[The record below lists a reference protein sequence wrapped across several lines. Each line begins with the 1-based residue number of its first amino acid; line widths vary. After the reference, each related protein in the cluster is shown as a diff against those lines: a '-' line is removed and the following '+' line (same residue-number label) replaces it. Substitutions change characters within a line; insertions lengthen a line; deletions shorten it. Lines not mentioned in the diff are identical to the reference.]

1 MDLATFRDLLAPSGQ
16 AALKSALSL
25 EPREANFLGH
35 FQILSRSYPA
45 DLARAALEAAILR
58 GEATSKFPFAD
69 RLYFTREALE
79 QASSFE
85 VSAYRVER
93 FRTFPELADLGC
105 SAGGDTLALAA
116 IAPTLGIDLDPLRL
130 AMAQANLQ
138 AMGLAERSRC
148 LRANLTQPLPF
159 RRKDNLAL
167 FFDPARRAA
176 GRRVFSVRDYFPPL
190 SLVSD
195 WLPHFPA
202 IGVKISPGVN
212 LAELDVYDAEVE
224 FISLRGE
231 LKEAVLWFGPLKTA
245 YRRATILPGPH
256 SMDVPAVELLAEP
269 KSVGLAVL
277 LPDRPAER
285 ISEPLAFLYEPD
297 PSILR
302 AGLVATLGEQLD
314 AFQLDTDIA
323 YLTSGKLTPTPFAR
337 AWAVED
343 WFPFGLKRLRAYLR
357 QRRVGQVVVKK
368 RGSPLQPEALIHDLR
383 LQGDQERVVFL
394 THLRGRPI
402 VIVCYPSPSSK

>member
-1 MDLATFRDLLAPSGQ
+1 MELATFKDLLAASGQ
-16 AALKSALSL
+16 TALRAAVSL
-25 EPREANFLGH
+25 GPREVNFLGH
-35 FQILSRSYPA
+35 FQVLSRSYSA
-45 DLARAALEAAILR
+45 DLARAALEIAILR

-69 RLYFTREALE
+69 RLYFIRETLE

-85 VSAYRVER
+85 VSAYRAER
-93 FRTFPELADLGC
+93 FRTFPFLADLGC

-116 IAPTLGIDLDPLRL
+116 IAPTLGIDINPLRL
-130 AMAQANLQ
+130 AMAQANVE
-138 AMGLAERSRC
+138 AMDLVERARF
-148 LRANLTQPLPF
+148 LRADLTQPLPMQ
-159 RRKDNLAL
+159 RQPGLAL
-167 FFDPARRAA
+167 FFDPARRTA
-176 GRRVFSVRDYFPPL
+176 GRRVFSVRDYLPPL
-190 SLVSD
+190 KLVSD

-212 LAELDVYDAEVE
+212 LAELSDYDAEVE

-256 SMDVPAVELLAEP
+256 SMDVPAVELTDQP
-269 KSVGLAVL
+269 V
-277 LPDRPAER
+277 ER

-302 AGLVATLGEQLD
+302 AGLVATLGAQLD
-314 AFQLDTDIA
+314 AFQLDADIA
-323 YLTSGKLTPTPFAR
+323 YLTSGRLTPTLFAR
-337 AWAVED
+337 AWAVEV

-357 QRRVGQVVVKK
+357 QLRVGRVVVKK
-368 RGSPLQPEALIHDLR
+368 RGSPLQPEALIRDLR
-383 LQGDQERVVFL
+383 LKGDQERVVFL

-402 VIVCYPSPSSK
+402 VIVCFPALGSN